1 MAKIH
6 TLADSRSDM
15 ESVSKP
21 NDRAS
26 DSMNPRILVQK
37 PKREQSAPQ
46 STHGHV
52 YSGTF
57 SGDGMRMGDHNAG
70 RDLIVTTE
78 PSSRGRERN
87 TVGHYRRAPSPP
99 SQPTQI
105 ARALYDFYSDNEGEL
120 AFHRGDVIE
129 LVDGTAVDANG
140 WFTGRIKDGDGEVG
154 LVPSRYLKVAR
165 SR

>member
-1 MAKIH
+1 MAKVH

-15 ESVSKP
+15 GSVPKP

-26 DSMNPRILVQK
+26 DSVNPRIPVQK

-70 RDLIVTTE
+70 RDLIVTIE
-78 PSSRGRERN
+78 ANSRGREGN
-87 TVGHYRRAPSPP
+87 PNGHRRAPSPP
-99 SQPTQI
+99 LQPTQI
-105 ARALYDFYSDNEGEL
+105 ARALYDFYADNEGEL
-120 AFHRGDVIE
+120 AFHRGDIIE
-129 LVDGTAVDANG
+129 LVDGTAADANG
-140 WFTGRIKDGDGEVG
+140 WLTGRIKDGDGEVG